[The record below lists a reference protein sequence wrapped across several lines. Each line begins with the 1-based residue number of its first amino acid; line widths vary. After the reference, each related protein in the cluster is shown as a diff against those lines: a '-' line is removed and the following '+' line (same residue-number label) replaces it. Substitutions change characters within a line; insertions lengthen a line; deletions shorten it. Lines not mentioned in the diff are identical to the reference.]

1 MSGQGWQWA
10 LCFVGIAYVIVSV
23 VVMAFAKWHKKR
35 FREILPAPQST
46 VVRHVYNESAYRVGC
61 MSGVGK

>member
-1 MSGQGWQWA
+1 MNWQFCLISLSICSAVVSA
-10 LCFVGIAYVIVSV
+10 LICINGYRRNRRDV
-23 VVMAFAKWHKKR
+23 
-35 FREILPAPQST
+35 LPPPQST